1 VKIQTKIFLLL
12 CAMVSAFLMGVT
24 FLWDSALDRAD
35 ILFRDTQHE
44 RSALFNNL
52 VELEGAPL
60 EAFVDQ
66 TSSWNELVTFAEG
79 RDESWAKINL
89 DDAALA
95 THGADALWVY
105 GPDLRL
111 LYAHNRLS
119 PVALR
124 KAPIPASAIKALFAD
139 HRKAHF
145 FAQTSLGLF
154 EVRGATLH
162 PSSDR
167 YRSGPVR
174 GYFFA
179 ARRWS
184 HEHLEALS
192 RMTDSDVQIVR
203 AGVAAPLLDPDSEEG
218 VIRFARVLYGWNG
231 SPVVRVEVRAESEI
245 IRVLKHSNH
254 EFLLLLALA
263 TALFVLLFVIL
274 MRWVRTPLVLLSRAL
289 TYEDAGP
296 IRSLLGEHTEFG
308 QLSVLIHRFFRQRAE
323 LVREVADRQRAEEQL
338 VHDALHD
345 SLTGLPNRTLFTD
358 RLEGAIAR
366 ARRRPNGLFAV
377 LFLDVDRFKVVND
390 SLGHMVGDRLL
401 RAIARRIPACLR
413 DTDTFARLGGDEFA
427 VLLEELRDPA
437 EALRMAD
444 RIQRELALPFDL
456 EGQEVFT
463 TASIGIAL
471 SSIGYSRAEEL
482 LRDSDTAMYRAK
494 ALGKARYEVFDE
506 AMRARAVALLNL
518 ETDLRR
524 ALERGELRL
533 FYQPIVSLESGR
545 IVGLEALLRWQ
556 HPELGLLAPDEFV
569 PLAEET
575 GLITFLDRW
584 LLRQACLQLG
594 AWHARWETDPP
605 LTMSVNLSSKQF
617 LFPDLVEHVAAIV
630 REAAIPPGDLR
641 LEITE
646 SAIMENVDAAASVLA
661 RLRALGLRVSLDDFG
676 TGYSSLS
683 YLHRFPIDTLKIDR
697 EFAAKLGDR
706 ESREIVRTIVTLARN
721 LGMQVIAEGI
731 ESLEQLNQFR
741 AMECELGQGFLFSQ
755 PVDAD
760 VAGDLLEAQNRR
772 VEPVVEPAEAVA

>member
-1 VKIQTKIFLLL
+1 MKIQTKIFLLL
-12 CAMVSAFLMGVT
+12 CAMVSAFLMGVV

-52 VELEGAPL
+52 VELEGARL
-60 EAFVDQ
+60 EAFVDH
-66 TSSWNELVTFAEG
+66 TSSWNELVTFAQE
-79 RDESWAKINL
+79 RDEGWAKLNL
-89 DDAALA
+89 GDAALE

-105 GPDLRL
+105 GRDLTL
-111 LYAHNRLS
+111 MHAHNRLS
-119 PVALR
+119 PVGLR
-124 KAPIPASAIKALFAD
+124 RVPLPPQAIETLFAD
-139 HRKAHF
+139 GRKAHF
-145 FAQTSLGLF
+145 FADTPIGLL

-162 PSSDR
+162 PSTDR
-167 YRSGPVR
+167 YRTGPVR

-184 HEHLEALS
+184 HEHLEGLS
-192 RMTDSDVQIVR
+192 RMSESDVQIVR
-203 AGVAAPLLDPDSEEG
+203 AGVPAPTLDPDLEEG
-218 VIRFARVLYGWNG
+218 VVRFARVLYGWDG
-231 SPVVRVEVRAESEI
+231 TPLVRIDVRTESDI
-245 IRVLKHSNH
+245 IRGLKHSNQG
-254 EFLLLLALA
+254 FLLLFGLA
-263 TALFVLLFVIL
+263 TALFVLLFVFL

-296 IRSLLGEHTEFG
+296 IRGLLSERTEFG
-308 QLSVLIHRFFRQRAE
+308 QLSLLIHRFFRQRAD
-323 LVREVADRQRAEEQL
+323 LVREVSERQRAEEQL

-345 SLTGLPNRTLFTD
+345 ALTGLPNRTLFTD

-366 ARRRPNGLFAV
+366 ARRRTNGLFAV

-427 VLLEELRDPA
+427 VLLEELRDPS

-444 RIQRELALPFDL
+444 RIQRELAMPFDL

-471 SSIGYSRAEEL
+471 SSIGYNRAEEL

-545 IVGLEALLRWQ
+545 IVGFEALLRWQ
-556 HPELGLLAPDEFV
+556 HPDLGLLAPDEFV

-594 AWHARWETDPP
+594 AWRERCETDAP
-605 LTMSVNLSSKQF
+605 LSISVNLSSKQF
-617 LFPDLVEHVAAIV
+617 LFPDLVEHVETVV
-630 REAAIPPGDLR
+630 REAAIPPEDLR

-646 SAIMENVDAAASVLA
+646 SAIMENVDAAATMLA
-661 RLRALGLRVSLDDFG
+661 RLRGLGIRVSLDDFG

-683 YLHRFPIDTLKIDR
+683 YLHKFPIDTLKIDR

-706 ESREIVRTIVTLARN
+706 ESREIARTIVTLARN
-721 LGMQVIAEGI
+721 LGMQVVAEGI
-731 ESLEQLNQFR
+731 ETLEQLAQFR
-741 AMECELGQGFLFSQ
+741 AMDCELGQGFLFSQ

-760 VAGDLLEAQNRR
+760 VAGELLEAQHRR
-772 VEPVVEPAEAVA
+772 MAPIRGSAEVAA